1 MATASIPREGADRG
15 YELRVVVL
23 LGLAFG
29 FAYFDRMA
37 LTFLAPFVQADLK
50 LSNEELGW
58 ANSGLS
64 LTWALGAFLVGR
76 WSDVI
81 GKRKPF
87 LIGALVLFSACSV
100 LSGLSWNFET
110 LLATRVVMGAAE
122 GPFLPICLA
131 IMAAASGPSRQALN
145 AGIVQ
150 NVFGPIV
157 GTSLASYALV
167 RIAVAY
173 DWQAAFFVAGIPG
186 LILAVLIWRYVKEP
200 ERAAEAAPQ
209 PSAAPTRRGI
219 GAILQREVRAMGELL
234 RERNMLLCS
243 LVSACAVGS
252 IVVGSI
258 FMPLYLDGPR
268 GYDDLTWSNVMT
280 VVGFCPAVGAILVAL
295 LSERFGRKPP
305 LIAFAF
311 LMVIAPAA
319 LLWFEG
325 YVVILAA
332 LMFLSWMGLGI
343 FPLFMGV
350 IPTETVG
357 RARAATAMGLV
368 VMMGE
373 LSGGVFAPP
382 LAGRLADSHGL
393 EVALY
398 IQGALAIGA
407 GLAALFVVETNPR
420 ILGGGGSEV
429 DQSDPER
436 TGYAR
441 MALSALFAAFLFVF
455 VNKAELLGQD
465 CYYFGR
471 PSLGMTC
478 FSQVIYRSSWVIAI
492 AIFAWGLFDQVNS
505 RRR

>member
-1 MATASIPREGADRG
+1 MATASMPKESVSRG
-15 YELRVVVL
+15 YELRVLVL

-37 LTFLAPFVQADLK
+37 LTFLAPFVQDDLG
-50 LSNEELGW
+50 LSNEQLGW

-64 LTWALGAFLVGR
+64 LTWALGAFLIGR
-76 WSDVI
+76 WSDAI
-81 GKRKPF
+81 GRRKPF
-87 LIGALVLFSACSV
+87 LIGALLLFSVCSV
-100 LSGLSWNFET
+100 LSGLAWSFGT

-173 DWQAAFFVAGIPG
+173 DWQAAFFIAGIPG
-186 LILAVLIWRYVKEP
+186 LILALLIWRFVDEP
-200 ERAAEAAPQ
+200 EPAAPV
-209 PSAAPTRRGI
+209 A
-219 GAILQREVRAMGELL
+219 GAITVDVPPVRGLL
-234 RERNMLLCS
+234 SYRNIVVCS

-268 GYDDLTWSNVMT
+268 GYDRLTWSNVMT
-280 VVGFCPAVGAILVAL
+280 VVGFCPAVGAIVIAL
-295 LSERFGRKPP
+295 LSERIGRKPP
-305 LIAFAF
+305 LVVFAF
-311 LMVIAPAA
+311 LMALAPAA

-325 YVVILAA
+325 HVVLLAA
-332 LMFLSWMGLGI
+332 LMFVSWMGLGT

-382 LAGRLADSHGL
+382 LAGRFADAYGL
-393 EVALY
+393 DVALY
-398 IQGALAIGA
+398 IQGALALGA

-420 ILGGGGSEV
+420 VL
-429 DQSDPER
+429 
-436 TGYAR
+436 AR
-441 MALSALFAAFLFVF
+441 RMPAGAVA
-455 VNKAELLGQD
+455 
-465 CYYFGR
+465 
-471 PSLGMTC
+471 
-478 FSQVIYRSSWVIAI
+478 
-492 AIFAWGLFDQVNS
+492 
-505 RRR
+505 

>member
-1 MATASIPREGADRG
+1 MATISAPVGSVDRG
-15 YELRVVVL
+15 YELRVLVL

-37 LTFLAPFVQADLK
+37 LTFLAPFVQADLD

-64 LTWALGAFLVGR
+64 LTWALGAFLIGR
-76 WSDVI
+76 WSDLI
-81 GKRKPF
+81 GRRKPF
-87 LIGALVLFSACSV
+87 LIGALLLFSACSV
-100 LSGLSWNFET
+100 LSGLSWSFES

-131 IMAAASGPSRQALN
+131 IMAAASGPTRQAIN

-157 GTSLASYALV
+157 GTSLASFALV
-167 RIAVAY
+167 RIADAY

-186 LILAVLIWRYVKEP
+186 LILAVLIWRYVDEP
-200 ERAAEAAPQ
+200 APAPRPAGSAAEPPA
-209 PSAAPTRRGI
+209 
-219 GAILQREVRAMGELL
+219 RALL
-234 RERNMLLCS
+234 AHRNIVVCS

-268 GYDDLTWSNVMT
+268 GYDNETWSNVMT
-280 VVGFCPAVGAILVAL
+280 VVGFCPAVGAIVVAL
-295 LSERFGRKPP
+295 LSERIGRKPP

-311 LMVIAPAA
+311 LMALAPAA

-325 YVVILAA
+325 HVVLLAA
-332 LMFLSWMGLGI
+332 LMFVSWMGLGT

-382 LAGRLADSHGL
+382 LAGRFADQYGL
-393 EVALY
+393 EVALH
-398 IQGALAIGA
+398 IQGALALGA

-420 ILGGGGSEV
+420 ILAR
-429 DQSDPER
+429 R
-436 TGYAR
+436 TP
-441 MALSALFAAFLFVF
+441 AA
-455 VNKAELLGQD
+455 A
-465 CYYFGR
+465 
-471 PSLGMTC
+471 P
-478 FSQVIYRSSWVIAI
+478 A
-492 AIFAWGLFDQVNS
+492 
-505 RRR
+505 